1 MSIETMSSEFDHSD
15 RADADRA
22 VPSPAVALFDSLS
35 DARRCLVVFALADR
49 SPLTE
54 AELAAHVL
62 ERDRAPTSSQRV
74 QVSLRHHHLPKLA
87 ATGVVDYD
95 PETGV
100 ADRGPRFDAAQTT
113 LEGTCARCAGRDGS

>member
-1 MSIETMSSEFDHSD
+1 MSSEFDRSD
-15 RADADRA
+15 RFDADRA
-22 VPSPAVALFDSLS
+22 VPSLAVELFESLS

-62 ERDRAPTSSQRV
+62 ERDRTPEPSRQV
-74 QVSLRHHHLPKLA
+74 QVSLRHRHLPTLA
-87 ATGVVDYD
+87 ATDVVDYE

-100 ADRGPRFDAAQTT
+100 VDRGPRFDAAQAT